1 MLSVVQGAQALKE
14 GRIIAYP
21 TEAVFGLGCCPQN
34 IGALNNI
41 LTLKARAPQK
51 GMILIAS
58 HLQQL
63 LPYID
68 VLQVP
73 QQRMQH
79 ILQTWP
85 GPFTWVFPVTSLV
98 SSLIKGQFETV
109 AVRVTKHPIAKALC
123 EAFGGAIV
131 STSANISSEEPI
143 REATKAF
150 DLFKNAIAGVVE
162 GEVGDLAQPTSIT
175 DAITGQKYR

>member
-1 MLSVVQGAQALKE
+1 MLTVVQGAQALKE

-34 IGALNNI
+34 REALKGI
-41 LTLKARAPQK
+41 LELKARAPQK

-73 QQRMQH
+73 QHRMQH

-98 SSLIKGQFETV
+98 SDTIKGQFETV
-109 AVRVTKHPIAKALC
+109 AVRVTNHPIAKALC
-123 EAFGGAIV
+123 EAFGGAII
-131 STSANISSEEPI
+131 STSANISSEQPLK
-143 REATKAF
+143 EAKKVHE
-150 DLFKNAIAGVVE
+150 LFNNTIAGVVE
-162 GEVGDLAQPTSIT
+162 GEVGNQEKPTSIT
-175 DAITGQKYR
+175 DAITGERYR